1 MRTAVLVLGCAGS
14 AFTATSA
21 LAEPFTQNQ
30 VEVAAA
36 VAYGVYVGEAADVIP
51 SPYGVGLGGRAGYTL
66 SVPIYVGAEA
76 NYFFGQKR
84 SFPEYGD
91 VEGSLSI
98 LHYGLVAG
106 YDIEVNHC
114 FALRPTLGLGAA
126 RVTAVITVEGS
137 SGDVAQTGFVV
148 SAGAE
153 ALFAWEPA
161 FFGLEARY
169 TAFYVDT
176 EPLRDIPGL
185 EIEDK
190 ARLDGLFFAAKG
202 GVHF

>member
-1 MRTAVLVLGCAGS
+1 MRAAVLVLGCAGS
-14 AFTATSA
+14 AFNAASA
-21 LAEPFTQNQ
+21 QAEPFTQDD

-51 SPYGVGLGGRAGYTL
+51 SPYGVGLGARAGYTL
-66 SVPIYVGAEA
+66 PLPIYAGAET

-98 LHYGLVAG
+98 LHFGLVAG
-106 YDIEVNHC
+106 YDIEVNRWC
-114 FALRPTLGLGAA
+114 VLRPALGLGAA
-126 RVTAVITVEGS
+126 RVTAVITVEGE
-137 SGDVAQTGFVV
+137 SGDVGQTGVVV

-176 EPLRDIPGL
+176 APLQDIPGL
-185 EIEDK
+185 EIDDS
-190 ARLDGLFFAAKG
+190 ARLDGLLFAAKG